1 MGVFQGHQ
9 VLALVVDILW
19 PLITVLSIK
28 FLTRSHNRQ
37 SHKLVYWELPIIYI
51 IILFLPNSVYAM
63 LEMKHLLMIDSVAD
77 IPNIWSIAV
86 FGGISLFG
94 YLVTLYQNIL
104 IANFFTKTEAGHL
117 KAFALLSIIGGFGG
131 VAGLLNFNSYE
142 GILTPQV
149 LLLITNMIFH
159 HPVLIVLGISVSG
172 FIFLSTVLVYRFQK
186 PSS

>member
-1 MGVFQGHQ
+1 MGIFQGHQ
-9 VLALVVDILW
+9 VLALVVDIFW
-19 PLITVLSIK
+19 PLITAISIR
-28 FLTRSHNRQ
+28 FLTKAHTRPNRR
-37 SHKLVYWELPIIYI
+37 LMYWELPIIYI

-63 LEMKHLLMIDSVAD
+63 LELKHLLMVDTVAD
-77 IPNIWSIAV
+77 IPNIWSFIV

-104 IANFFTKTEAGHL
+104 IANFFTKTKTGHM
-117 KAFALLSIIGGFGG
+117 KAFALLSIVGGFGG

-149 LLLITNMIFH
+149 LYLITKMIFH
-159 HPVLIVLGISVSG
+159 HPVLIVLGIGVSV
-172 FIFLSTVLVYRFQK
+172 FIFLSTVLVRRIQK